1 MAVLGKD
8 IFDLYRPHT
17 HTKIQFGDKGYWVE
31 WDTDCLPYGSILTE
45 ILNCSITDY
54 CAKLSAV
61 EQSVA
66 ARDPEQL
73 SERLEALVRAFMKLP
88 LYRLYILEPGAIEPA
103 LVWKSIEAGRHSDL
117 IAETL
122 KDPDAFLLK
131 YIRARDDILYIQERY
146 GWFLESL
153 FEGQPFEKKKGQK
166 KIPLAKQLTDHFLE
180 ALVSGVSLG
189 EDNQI
194 DAPQVNIQYAVLEPE
209 GCQPELVEKMYF
221 DRLLDFVYVELM
233 RGMQKGFVHKRC
245 ANCGRW
251 FLQYPGAT
259 YAYCDGPAPGQED
272 KTCRE
277 IGATA
282 SFQEKVRNNEI
293 WKLHQRAYKKYF
305 ARTRKGT
312 MSKPEFEKWA
322 RDAERL
328 RDRALKSY
336 EISRTL
342 EEKNRILDKLKAD
355 LNCV

>member
-31 WDTDCLPYGSILTE
+31 WVTDCLPYGATLTE

-54 CAKLSAV
+54 SAKLSAV
-61 EQSVA
+61 EQAVA
-66 ARDPEQL
+66 AHDPELL
-73 SERLEALVRAFMKLP
+73 SEQLEALMCAFMELP
-88 LYRLYILEPGAIEPA
+88 LYRLYILEPDAIESDWF
-103 LVWKSIEAGRHSDL
+103 WKSIEAGQPPDL
-117 IAETL
+117 IAEML

-194 DAPQVNIQYAVLEPE
+194 DAPQVNIQYAVLEQE
-209 GCQPELVEKMYF
+209 SRQPELVEKMYF

-233 RGMQKGFVHKRC
+233 RGMQKGFVPKHC

-282 SFQEKVRNNEI
+282 SFQDKVRNNEI

-328 RDRALKSY
+328 RDWALKSY
-336 EISRTL
+336 ERSRTL
-342 EEKNRILDKLKAD
+342 EEKNLILEKLKAN

>member
-17 HTKIQFGDKGYWVE
+17 HTQIQFGDKGYWVE
-31 WDTDCLPYGSILTE
+31 WGTDCLPYGSILTQ

-61 EQSVA
+61 EQAVA
-66 ARDPEQL
+66 ACDPEQL
-73 SERLEALVRAFMKLP
+73 SEQLEALVRAFMKLP
-88 LYRLYILEPGAIEPA
+88 LYRLYILEPSAIEPA
-103 LVWKSIEAGRHSDL
+103 LVWKYIEAGRHSDL
-117 IAETL
+117 IAEML
-122 KDPDAFLLK
+122 KDPDAFLVK

-166 KIPLAKQLTDHFLE
+166 KIPLAQQLTDHFLE

-189 EDNQI
+189 EDNQV
-194 DAPQVNIQYAVLEPE
+194 DAPQVNIQYAVLEQE
-209 GCQPELVEKMYF
+209 GRQPELVEKMYF

-233 RGMQKGFVHKRC
+233 RGMQKGFVPKRC

-282 SFQEKVRNNEI
+282 SFQDKVRNNEI

-312 MSKPEFEKWA
+312 MSKPEFEKWT

-328 RDRALKSY
+328 RDQALKNW
-336 EISRTL
+336 EKAQTP
-342 EEKNRILDKLKAD
+342 EEKKLIQDELKAD

>member
-166 KIPLAKQLTDHFLE
+166 KIPLAQQLTDHFLE

-233 RGMQKGFVHKRC
+233 RGMQKGFVPKRC
-245 ANCGRW
+245 NCGRW